1 MNGNKVK
8 SGSEYK
14 WGTGTRQEMRDY
26 LYYCTDTSVRQ
37 YFVYPRVDIM
47 DGSEPSIKNLL
58 IGYDAREYNID
69 SKVSQKKEILNIRGK
84 FKEIL

>member
-1 MNGNKVK
+1 
-8 SGSEYK
+8 
-14 WGTGTRQEMRDY
+14 
-26 LYYCTDTSVRQ
+26 
-37 YFVYPRVDIM
+37 M